1 MVRMGGRETDVT
13 GMTKKVISA
22 DRNPVTR
29 EIEDATENHWVWKL
43 PIFSFVISLH
53 GWMFRFSLFYE
64 YSYKDFYLTNAIQH
78 DNNSL

>member
-1 MVRMGGRETDVT
+1 MGGRETDVT

-43 PIFSFVISLH
+43 PIFPFVISLH

-64 YSYKDFYLTNAIQH
+64 FFF
-78 DNNSL
+78 

>member
-29 EIEDATENHWVWKL
+29 EIEDATENH
-43 PIFSFVISLH
+43 
-53 GWMFRFSLFYE
+53 
-64 YSYKDFYLTNAIQH
+64 
-78 DNNSL
+78 